1 MLSKV
6 SNGSR
11 HTTDTTIP
19 EDHLSSIGP
28 TPENT
33 NIRHTTDTTI
43 PEDHLGSIGPT
54 PEDMNI
60 RHTTDTMIPEDHHSS
75 IGPTPKAMK
84 IRGSTNTLRQ
94 CTNHGGNRPQ
104 GYYRQSPYQPQHRPP
119 PPPPRG
125 NDHAPSPQDEQE
137 QYAIR
142 EDRAK
147 YRKYGTSN
155 WHCVDGND
163 ILMDVEIADYLRY
176 GTSDWHR
183 VDEFPP
189 VDPDEAQEEDI
200 QDRVL
205 FYLNEYLVHKV
216 QGRVLRRRFRE
227 DFEGW
232 TKPTWSRVSEPLRTK
247 LRHELETYGLIF
259 NPNLSLVPDMLA
271 EYVEQGQ
278 RKRPAKES
286 SAGTTPR
293 PSPAHTSAPAPA
305 TAGSEEQLAMK
316 SHEDASADRQEREE
330 ILSEGYASAQPEC
343 VSSSKEKPSAD
354 PVDQTVADHDMSDAR
369 ASKVNLTVPREN
381 EDLVGKNDE
390 ETPATE
396 LPDLEDSP
404 ANALLAALTVS
415 KDPAADEILGD
426 PPDPHDRKP
435 EDHEEE
441 RTVGIPEKKESSED
455 PVPEDHAVNRDSA
468 ADEGPT
474 DPLHR
479 RRRPADPPDKKTISA
494 DPTADGDPLASADHV
509 YVEKLAKTVGEGSRV
524 LSEKHPDKD
533 TALQL
538 KDPRD
543 ENPFTPFDRDP
554 SEIPTDSLDGIKRRR
569 KKKRHCEGKYIFS
582 VPSLVVITF
591 LLINFFRYLGKHCR
605 LVERLVP

>member
-60 RHTTDTMIPEDHHSS
+60 RHTTDTTIPEGHHSS

-84 IRGSTNTLRQ
+84 IRGSTNTLRR
-94 CTNHGGNRPQ
+94 CTNHGGNRIFTQDLRDTTAKVPIN
-104 GYYRQSPYQPQHRPP
+104 RSTAHHLLLLEETIMPPHPKTNKNSTPYARTV
-119 PPPPRG
+119 R
-125 NDHAPSPQDEQE
+125 NIA
-137 QYAIR
+137 
-142 EDRAK
+142 
-147 YRKYGTSN
+147 N
-155 WHCVDGND
+155 
-163 ILMDVEIADYLRY
+163 IADYLKY

-330 ILSEGYASAQPEC
+330 ILSEGYASAQPEF
-343 VSSSKEKPSAD
+343 VSSSKENPSAD
-354 PVDQTVADHDMSDAR
+354 PVDQTVADHDMSGAR

-381 EDLVGKNDE
+381 EDLVGKNNE

-404 ANALLAALTVS
+404 ADPLLVALIVS

-441 RTVGIPEKKESSED
+441 RTVETPDKKERSED
-455 PVPEDHAVNRDSA
+455 PVPEDHAEKARRSPGQENDF
-468 ADEGPT
+468 GP
-474 DPLHR
+474 PYR
-479 RRRPADPPDKKTISA
+479 RWRPS
-494 DPTADGDPLASADHV
+494 
-509 YVEKLAKTVGEGSRV
+509 
-524 LSEKHPDKD
+524 
-533 TALQL
+533 
-538 KDPRD
+538 
-543 ENPFTPFDRDP
+543 
-554 SEIPTDSLDGIKRRR
+554 
-569 KKKRHCEGKYIFS
+569 GK
-582 VPSLVVITF
+582 
-591 LLINFFRYLGKHCR
+591 C
-605 LVERLVP
+605 

>member
-1 MLSKV
+1 NAQQSLKWQSPHYGYHDPGGPPQFHRTYPQ
-6 SNGSR
+6 S
-11 HTTDTTIP
+11 H
-19 EDHLSSIGP
+19 EDPRFHQYAP
-28 TPENT
+28 PMHE
-33 NIRHTTDTTI
+33 
-43 PEDHLGSIGPT
+43 PW
-54 PEDMNI
+54 
-60 RHTTDTMIPEDHHSS
+60 
-75 IGPTPKAMK
+75 
-84 IRGSTNTLRQ
+84 RQ
-94 CTNHGGNRPQ
+94 PYFYSGPQ
-104 GYYRQSPYQPQHRPP
+104 GYYRQSPYEPRHRSPP

-163 ILMDVEIADYLRY
+163 ILMDVDIADYLKY

-330 ILSEGYASAQPEC
+330 ILSEGYASAQPEF
-343 VSSSKEKPSAD
+343 VSSSKENPSAD
-354 PVDQTVADHDMSDAR
+354 PVDQTVADHDMSVAR
-369 ASKVNLTVPREN
+369 ASKVNLT
-381 EDLVGKNDE
+381 
-390 ETPATE
+390 
-396 LPDLEDSP
+396 
-404 ANALLAALTVS
+404 
-415 KDPAADEILGD
+415 
-426 PPDPHDRKP
+426 
-435 EDHEEE
+435 
-441 RTVGIPEKKESSED
+441 
-455 PVPEDHAVNRDSA
+455 
-468 ADEGPT
+468 
-474 DPLHR
+474 
-479 RRRPADPPDKKTISA
+479 
-494 DPTADGDPLASADHV
+494 
-509 YVEKLAKTVGEGSRV
+509 
-524 LSEKHPDKD
+524 
-533 TALQL
+533 
-538 KDPRD
+538 
-543 ENPFTPFDRDP
+543 
-554 SEIPTDSLDGIKRRR
+554 
-569 KKKRHCEGKYIFS
+569 
-582 VPSLVVITF
+582 
-591 LLINFFRYLGKHCR
+591 
-605 LVERLVP
+605 

>member
-1 MLSKV
+1 M
-6 SNGSR
+6 
-11 HTTDTTIP
+11 HEP
-19 EDHLSSIGP
+19 W
-28 TPENT
+28 
-33 NIRHTTDTTI
+33 
-43 PEDHLGSIGPT
+43 
-54 PEDMNI
+54 
-60 RHTTDTMIPEDHHSS
+60 
-75 IGPTPKAMK
+75 
-84 IRGSTNTLRQ
+84 RQ
-94 CTNHGGNRPQ
+94 PYFYSGPQ

-125 NDHAPSPQDEQE
+125 NDHAPSPH
-137 QYAIR
+137 

-163 ILMDVEIADYLRY
+163 ILMDVEIADYLEY

-232 TKPTWSRVSEPLRTK
+232 TKPTWSRVNEPLRTK

-316 SHEDASADRQEREE
+316 SHEDTSADRQEREE
-330 ILSEGYASAQPEC
+330 ILSEGYDSAQPEF

-354 PVDQTVADHDMSDAR
+354 PVDQTGADHDMSVAR
-369 ASKVNLTVPREN
+369 TSKVNFTVPREN
-381 EDLVGKNDE
+381 EDLVGRNDE

-396 LPDLEDSP
+396 LPDLEDNP
-404 ANALLAALTVS
+404 ADPLLVALTVS
-415 KDPAADEILGD
+415 KDPAADKILDDPPD

-441 RTVGIPEKKESSED
+441 RTAETPNKKESSED
-455 PVPEDHAVNRDSA
+455 PVPEDHAVSRDTA
-468 ADEGPT
+468 ADERPT

-509 YVEKLAKTVGEGSRV
+509 YVEKLAKSVGEGSRV

-543 ENPFTPFDRDP
+543 ENPFTAFDRDP
-554 SEIPTDSLDGIKRRR
+554 SEIATDSHDGITRKR
-569 KKKRHCEGKYIFS
+569 KKKRLCEGKYIFS
-582 VPSLVVITF
+582 GQRKLPPPGTTWAAWARLLTLPALLMLLIRAVPSLVVITF